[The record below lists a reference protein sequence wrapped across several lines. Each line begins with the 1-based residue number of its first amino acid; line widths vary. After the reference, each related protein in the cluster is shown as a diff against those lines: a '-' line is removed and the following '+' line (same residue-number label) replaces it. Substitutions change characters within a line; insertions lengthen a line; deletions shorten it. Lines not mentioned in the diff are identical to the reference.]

1 MDYPTI
7 DNFNPGEDD
16 AEMQGNMRPAWGD
29 TYPIDGSGASPV
41 RDRDYDPRVDGPRD
55 DGLIG

>member
-7 DNFNPGEDD
+7 DGFNPGDD
-16 AEMQGNMRPAWGD
+16 DVDMQGNMRPAWGD
-29 TYPIDGSGASPV
+29 TYKLGEDSPV
-41 RDRDYDPRVDGPRD
+41 RDRAYDERVDGPRD